1 MSNNRL
7 LLTLSAALIGAA
19 LATPAASRTFCCTDA
34 KGRKICGDSLPEQC
48 EDRAYKEFG
57 AGKVRN
63 IEAPLTPEQ
72 KAAREAAEAK
82 KKEEERIA
90 AEAKRRD
97 QALLNTYGNEKD
109 IDLMRDRAIAE
120 KEASGKQAQ
129 EKYDAALKRKK
140 ALERE
145 LEFYAKKPV
154 PANLKAQIQAN
165 ETEIAAQTKAVADR
179 DKDIEAVRA
188 KFEDDRKRYREL
200 TGSKP
205 AASAA
210 APARAR

>member
-19 LATPAASRTFCCTDA
+19 IATPAAARTFCCTDA

-57 AGKVRN
+57 GGKVRN
-63 IEAPLTPEQ
+63 VEAPLTPEQ
-72 KAAREAAEAK
+72 KAAREVAEAR
-82 KKEEERIA
+82 KKEEERVV

-120 KEASGKQAQ
+120 KEVAGKQAR
-129 EKYDAALKRKK
+129 EKYEAALKRKK

-165 ETEIAAQTKAVADR
+165 ETEIAAQTQAVE
-179 DKDIEAVRA
+179 DKNKEIEAVRA

-200 TGSKP
+200 TGAKP

-210 APARAR
+210 PARPR

>member
-19 LATPAASRTFCCTDA
+19 LAAPATARTFCCTDA

-63 IEAPLTPEQ
+63 VEAPLTPEQ
-72 KAAREAAEAK
+72 KAVREAAEAK

-90 AEAKRRD
+90 GEAKRRD

-120 KEASGKQAQ
+120 KEANGKQAQ

-154 PANLKAQIQAN
+154 PANLKSQIQAN
-165 ETEIAAQTKAVADR
+165 ETEIATQQKAINDKN
-179 DKDIEAVRA
+179 KDIEAVKA

-200 TGSKP
+200 TGAQP
-205 AASAA
+205 AAGG
-210 APARAR
+210 ARAR

>member
-19 LATPAASRTFCCTDA
+19 VAAPAAARTFCCTDA
-34 KGRKICGDSLPEQC
+34 KGRKLCGDALPEQC

-63 IEAPLTPEQ
+63 VEAPLTPEQ
-72 KAAREAAEAK
+72 KAAREAAAAK

-109 IDLMRDRAIAE
+109 IDLMRDRAVAE
-120 KEASGKQAQ
+120 KEAAGKAAQ
-129 EKYDAALKRKK
+129 EKYEAALKRKK

-165 ETEIAAQTKAVADR
+165 ETEIGTQQKAIEDKN
-179 DKDIEAVRA
+179 KDIEAVKA

-200 TGSKP
+200 TGTTP
-205 AASAA
+205 VAG
-210 APARAR
+210 ARPR

>member
-1 MSNNRL
+1 MSKRI

-19 LATPAASRTFCCTDA
+19 LAAPAAARTFCCTDA

-48 EDRAYKEFG
+48 ENRAYKEFG
-57 AGKVRN
+57 EGKVRN
-63 IEAPLTPEQ
+63 VEAPLTPEQ
-72 KAAREAAEAK
+72 KAAREALAAQ
-82 KKEEERIA
+82 KKEAERIA

-109 IDLMRDRAIAE
+109 IDLMRDRAVAD
-120 KEASGKQAQ
+120 KEAAGKQAQ
-129 EKYDAALKRKK
+129 DKYDAAIRRKK

-145 LEFYAKKPV
+145 LEFYVKKPV

-165 ETEIAAQTKAVADR
+165 ETELATQQKAIADKN
-179 DKDIEAVRA
+179 KDIEAVKA

-200 TGSKP
+200 TGTTP
-205 AASAA
+205 VG
-210 APARAR
+210 ARPR

>member
-1 MSNNRL
+1 MSRRL
-7 LLTLSAALIGAA
+7 LLTLSAAALAAA
-19 LATPAASRTFCCTDA
+19 LAAPAAARTFCCTDA

-72 KAAREAAEAK
+72 KAARDAAEAR
-82 KKEEERIA
+82 KKEDERVA

-120 KEASGKQAQ
+120 KEATGKQAQ
-129 EKYDAALKRKK
+129 DKYEAALKRKK

-154 PANLKAQIQAN
+154 PANRKSQVQAN
-165 ETEIAAQTKAVADR
+165 ETEIAAQAKAVEEK
-179 DKDIEAVRA
+179 DKEIEAVKA
-188 KFEDDRKRYREL
+188 KFEDDRKRFREL
-200 TGSKP
+200 TGKP

-210 APARAR
+210 TPARAR

>member
-1 MSNNRL
+1 VSNNRL

-19 LATPAASRTFCCTDA
+19 IATPAAARTFCCTDA

-57 AGKVRN
+57 GGKVRN
-63 IEAPLTPEQ
+63 VEAPLTPEQ
-72 KAAREAAEAK
+72 KAAREVAEAR
-82 KKEEERIA
+82 KKEEERVV

-120 KEASGKQAQ
+120 KEVAGKQAR
-129 EKYDAALKRKK
+129 EKYEAALKRKK

-165 ETEIAAQTKAVADR
+165 ETEIAAQTQAVE
-179 DKDIEAVRA
+179 DKNKEIEAVRA

-200 TGSKP
+200 TGAKP

-210 APARAR
+210 PARPR